1 MRLALRERKRACEG
15 EGMRK
20 KGIDSQAGREKV
32 KDGERVFVGERIRK
46 NDKESETDR
55 ERGSVRVCETEN
67 KKV

>member
-1 MRLALRERKRACEG
+1 
-15 EGMRK
+15 MRK

-46 NDKESETDR
+46 NDKESETDT